1 MRRQKILVAN
11 IEPGRHVAAALQ
23 AILESSPVLGVEIQT
38 QSIPEDRL
46 DFLSSRLQTIVSQFS
61 PDLILLVLGSQR
73 QSHLTELV
81 QPIKTVTTAP
91 ITVVIDADEPA
102 HLLALLRAGAEDFVI
117 PPLRGI
123 DIIPRVLRL
132 LERERRGEVLL
143 EAIKGKLGLKQM
155 VGESPAFMN
164 AIRKVGL
171 VAKCNVA
178 VLISGETGTGKEL
191 CARILHYLSPRA
203 GKPFVPINCGAIP
216 IDLVENELFGHK
228 RGAFTGATGSQK
240 GLIEEAEA
248 GTLFLDEVDC
258 LPTPA
263 QAKLLRFLQEKEYR
277 PLGSSKMRQ
286 ADVRVIAATNRD
298 VEEAV
303 ACGKLREDLYYR
315 LNIMPLTLP
324 ALRERR
330 TDIPLL
336 ARHFLGKYA
345 TEFGKELT
353 DFSPGAMHALLGY
366 EWPGN
371 VRELEHVVQRASVL
385 ADHSIIQIGDIVIS
399 RSQVS
404 ARQASMQQA
413 KAEVVAR
420 FEKTYVQ
427 GLLLAHKGNI
437 TRAAQAA
444 QKNRRVFWQLIRKHC
459 IDVDSFKLTT

>member
-1 MRRQKILVAN
+1 MRRQKILVAS
-11 IEPGRHVAAALQ
+11 IEPGRHLAAALK
-23 AILESSPVLGVEIQT
+23 AILVSSPVLAVEIQ
-38 QSIPEDRL
+38 PESVPEGDL
-46 DFLSSRLQTIVSQFS
+46 DFLKSRLQTIVSELS
-61 PDLILLVLGSQR
+61 ASLILLVLGSQR
-73 QSHLTELV
+73 QSHLSELV
-81 QPIKTVTTAP
+81 ESIKTVTTAP

-102 HLLALLRAGAEDFVI
+102 RLLDLLRAGAEDFVI
-117 PPLRGI
+117 APLRGI

-132 LERERRGEVLL
+132 LERERRSEVLL
-143 EAIKGKLGLKQM
+143 EAIKGKIGLKQM
-155 VGESPAFMN
+155 VGESPAFRD
-164 AIRKVGL
+164 AIRKVAL
-171 VAKCNVA
+171 VAKCNA
-178 VLISGETGTGKEL
+178 TVLISGETGTGKEL
-191 CARILHYLSPRA
+191 CARVLHYLSPRA

-263 QAKLLRFLQEKEYR
+263 QVKLLRFLQEKEYR
-277 PLGSSKMRQ
+277 PLGSTKMRQ
-286 ADVRVIAATNRD
+286 ADVRVIAATNSD

-303 ACGKLREDLYYR
+303 SHGKLREDLYYR

-324 ALRERR
+324 TLRERR

-336 ARHFLGKYA
+336 ARHFLDKYA
-345 TEFGKELT
+345 TEFSKELT
-353 DFSPGAMHALLGY
+353 DFSPGAMQALLGY

-385 ADHSIIQIGDIVIS
+385 ADHSIIQTRDIVIS

-404 ARQASMQQA
+404 AGQASMQQA

-444 QKNRRVFWQLIRKHC
+444 KKNRRAFWQLIRKHS
-459 IDVDSFKLTT
+459 IDVESFKLTT